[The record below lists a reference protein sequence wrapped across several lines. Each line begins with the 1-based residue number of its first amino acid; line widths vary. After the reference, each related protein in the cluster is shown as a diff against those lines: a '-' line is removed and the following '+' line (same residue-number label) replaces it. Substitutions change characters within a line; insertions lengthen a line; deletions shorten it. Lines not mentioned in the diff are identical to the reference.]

1 MKKGLWIFIGLVV
14 VFLIISYNRGREITE
29 ESDNATEK
37 NVEVSTGSV
46 TETQAI
52 AIGCQFVEINV
63 PGASDFSQKKAD
75 PITEVQNA
83 FYVEGHF
90 MVNGVEYKFGVPIHY
105 IGGEWSA
112 HRNLEWARMEI
123 VQVGTVD
130 LKELHGTW
138 NYSMF

>member
-112 HRNLEWARMEI
+112 HRNWEWARMEI

>member
-1 MKKGLWIFIGLVV
+1 MKKFLSIFLGLVV
-14 VFLIISYNRGREITE
+14 VFMIVSYIRGNQIMEKSSNSVE
-29 ESDNATEK
+29 ETNSLNA
-37 NVEVSTGSV
+37 SSI

-52 AIGCQFVEINV
+52 TIGCQFVKINF
-63 PGASDFSQKKAD
+63 PEAKDFSQKKAD
-75 PITEVQNA
+75 VISEVENA
-83 FYVEGHF
+83 FYVQGHF

-105 IGGEWSA
+105 ISGEWSA
-112 HRNLEWARMEI
+112 HRNWEWARMEI

>member
-14 VFLIISYNRGREITE
+14 IFLIISYNRGKEITE
-29 ESDNATEK
+29 KSNNATE
-37 NVEVSTGSV
+37 NIDIVNAGSV

-63 PGASDFSQKKAD
+63 PGANDFSQKKAE

-83 FYVEGHF
+83 FYVQGHF

-112 HRNLEWARMEI
+112 HRNWEWARMEI
-123 VQVGTVD
+123 LQVGTVD

>member
-1 MKKGLWIFIGLVV
+1 MKKGFWIFIGLVV
-14 VFLIISYNRGREITE
+14 AFLIISYNRGKEITE
-29 ESDNATEK
+29 KSNNATG
-37 NVEVSTGSV
+37 NVDNVNVGSV
-46 TETQAI
+46 TDTQAI

-63 PGASDFSQKKAD
+63 PGANDFSQKKAD

-83 FYVEGHF
+83 FYVQGHF

-112 HRNLEWARMEI
+112 YRNWEWARMEI
-123 VQVGTVD
+123 VQVGTID

>member
-14 VFLIISYNRGREITE
+14 LFLIISYNRGKEITE
-29 ESDNATEK
+29 KSNNATETIEK
-37 NVEVSTGSV
+37 VSTDIV

-63 PGASDFSQKKAD
+63 PGAKDFSQKKAD
-75 PITEVQNA
+75 PISEVDNA
-83 FYVEGHF
+83 FYVQGHF
-90 MVNGVEYKFGVPIHY
+90 MVNGIEYKFGVPVHY
-105 IGGEWSA
+105 ISGDWSA
-112 HRNLEWARMEI
+112 HRNWEWARMEL

>member
-1 MKKGLWIFIGLVV
+1 MKKLIWIIIGLVV
-14 VFLIISYNRGREITE
+14 FFVIISYNRGKEITE
-29 ESDNATEK
+29 KNTNATEK
-37 NVEVSTGSV
+37 TGSFNSGTV

-63 PGASDFSQKKAD
+63 PGAKDFSQKKAD
-75 PITEVQNA
+75 PISEVDNA
-83 FYVEGHF
+83 FYVQGHF

-112 HRNLEWARMEI
+112 HRNWEWARMEI

>member
-1 MKKGLWIFIGLVV
+1 MKKGLLIFIGIVAA
-14 VFLIISYNRGREITE
+14 FLIISYNRGKEITDKSNNIIE
-29 ESDNATEK
+29 
-37 NVEVSTGSV
+37 NVEKTNAGSI

-52 AIGCQFVEINV
+52 SIGCQFVEINV
-63 PGASDFSQKKAD
+63 PGAKDFSQKKAD
-75 PITEVQNA
+75 PITEIQNA
-83 FYVEGHF
+83 FYVQGHF
-90 MVNGVEYKFGVPIHY
+90 MVNGIEYKFGVPIHF

-112 HRNLEWARMEI
+112 HRNWEWARMEI